1 MQYVFSNF
9 ELDPGRFELRDKG
22 QVVPLEPQVFLL
34 LKLLIE
40 NPDRMISRSEII
52 DKIWNGRSMSNS
64 AIDSRIKSARS
75 AVGDNGTSQHTIRTV
90 HGQGFRFVATATTQS
105 ETCKI
110 PAQLSPKAKPLEPR
124 KIPAKPSIVVLPFQY
139 LGTPGPNSTFAEAIS
154 HDLIQALS
162 QLRWMFVIA
171 RGSAFR
177 FRAPDTDVQK
187 ISRALGVRYVLAGSF
202 KTENHSL
209 MITVELSDCRN
220 SEVIWGEYF
229 TSTLKAIHEIR
240 TEIIARVVSALEIY
254 IPFNEARNADLGV
267 SENLDAWSNYHLGLQ
282 QMYRFSL
289 EGNAKATAFFE
300 RAVTQDHRL
309 ARAHAGLSFTS
320 FQDAFMKY
328 NDSPETSVISARRF
342 AERSIELDPLDP
354 FSNLTLGRS
363 YWLEGDLDS
372 SIDWLDRAITLSPN
386 YAHGHYSHAFTDMLS
401 CRPDIARTNVETA
414 FTLSPLD
421 PFVYGM
427 LGTRALSH
435 VIDGDYETASNWAE
449 KAARAPGSHFLI
461 AMIAVIANSLN
472 QNQLKAQY
480 WANNVQSRR
489 SDACQAHFFE
499 SFPFSSSEVRNR
511 ISGALKTYGL

>member
-1 MQYVFSNF
+1 MIYLFNNF
-9 ELDPGRFELRDKG
+9 ELDPEKFELRNKG
-22 QVVPLEPQVFLL
+22 RLVSLEPQVFLL
-34 LKLLIE
+34 LRLLIE
-40 NPDRMISRSEII
+40 NQNRMVTRGEIV
-52 DKIWNGRSMSNS
+52 DKIWNGRSLSAS
-64 AIDSRIKSARS
+64 AIDSRIKFARS
-75 AVGDNGTSQHTIRTV
+75 AVGDDGSAQHTIRTI
-90 HGQGFRFVATATTQS
+90 HGKGYRFVAAATQP
-105 ETCKI
+105 ETSKI
-110 PAQLSPKAKPLEPR
+110 PAQLSPEAAPMESWE
-124 KIPAKPSIVVLPFQY
+124 ITAKPSIVVLPFQY

-154 HDLIQALS
+154 HELIQALS
-162 QLRWMFVIA
+162 QLRWLFVIA

-177 FRAPDTDVQK
+177 FRAPDPDVQK
-187 ISRALGVRYVLAGSF
+187 ISRALGVRYVLAGSL

-209 MITVELSDCRN
+209 VITVELSDSRN
-220 SEVIWGEYF
+220 GEVVWGEYF
-229 TSTLKAIHEIR
+229 TFALKAIHEIR
-240 TEIIARVVSALEIY
+240 TEIITRVVSALEIY
-254 IPFNEARNADLGV
+254 IPFNEARNARLGV

-282 QMYRFSL
+282 QMYRFSH

-300 RAVTQDHRL
+300 CAVAQDHRF

-328 NDSPETSVISARRF
+328 NDTPEASVISARRF

-354 FSNLTLGRS
+354 FSNFTLGRS
-363 YWLEGDLDS
+363 YWLDGDLDS

-401 CRPDIARTNVETA
+401 GRSDIARTNLDTA

-427 LGTRALSH
+427 LGARALSY

-472 QNQLKAQY
+472 ENQQKAQY
-480 WANNVQSRR
+480 WANNAQKRR

-511 ISGALKTYGL
+511 ISDALTLYGL